1 VFLSAS
7 LFYFT
12 RSFVQFLQL
21 FLCVV
26 RWCVFFCFII
36 TKKKTKRFD
45 DSIVLSELCTVDSH
59 NELSF
64 SLIVFISILFVG
76 GFLDFGGFLD
86 SIGAVCGGWDNYWG
100 WDG

>member
-1 VFLSAS
+1 MFLSAS

-64 SLIVFISILFVG
+64 SLIVFIYVLFI
-76 GFLDFGGFLD
+76 GGFLD
-86 SIGAVCGGWDNYWG
+86 SLGAVCGGWDNYWG